1 MNKQSDFKL
10 ALFIGA
16 RYARTRRGEG
26 FVSFLSLFSG
36 VGITLGVAV
45 LIIVMSIMNGFE
57 SELHTRILGM
67 VTHVTINKAID
78 EPSHIEN
85 WEALLDEFK
94 VMPEVEAAAPVINI
108 QGMLSSRGSVVGV
121 ELNGVAPEIEKSVS
135 VFPEFMVRG
144 DIENL
149 RPNGSGL
156 VIGSA
161 LAKQLALGMG
171 DKVTFVY
178 PEPDSNGASVIP
190 RFKLFEVNGIF
201 SVGSEYDKLFVAT
214 DIDTAGQFLGQ
225 PGLVSGIRLK
235 LTDLYEAPHLS
246 RLIQDKLGS
255 DYRVEDWSV
264 SHGNFFRAVSL
275 EKTMMGFLLL
285 LIVAIAAFNI
295 VSSLVMLV
303 SDKTVD
309 IAILRTLGAND
320 RVIIQVFMIQGML
333 VGLVGALLGTT
344 AGVLVAQ
351 NLAHWVSALEETF
364 QLAFLETYFL
374 SYLPSKVEWLD
385 VMVITI
391 SSIVMALL
399 ATVYPAR
406 KAAQIEPIEAFQ
418 YD

>member
-1 MNKQSDFKL
+1 MNKKSDFKL

-57 SELHTRILGM
+57 SELHRRILGM

-78 EPSHIEN
+78 EPAHIEN
-85 WEALLDEFK
+85 WEALLEEFK
-94 VMPEVEAAAPVINI
+94 VMPAVVAAAPVIKI
-108 QGMLSSRGSVVGV
+108 QGMLTSRGSVVGV
-121 ELNGVAPEIEKSVS
+121 ELNGISPEIEKNVS

-144 DIENL
+144 VVENL

-156 VIGSA
+156 VIGAA
-161 LAKQLALGMG
+161 LAQQLALGMG

-178 PEPDSNGASVIP
+178 PKPGSSGGGVIP
-190 RFKLFEVNGIF
+190 RFKLFEINGIF

-214 DIDTAGQFLGQ
+214 DIDTAGQFMEQ

-235 LTDLYEAPHLS
+235 LKNLYEAPHLS
-246 RLIQDKLGS
+246 RLIQNELGN

-275 EKTMMGFLLL
+275 EKSMMGFLLL

-364 QLAFLETYFL
+364 QLALLETYFL

-385 VMVITI
+385 VMVIAV